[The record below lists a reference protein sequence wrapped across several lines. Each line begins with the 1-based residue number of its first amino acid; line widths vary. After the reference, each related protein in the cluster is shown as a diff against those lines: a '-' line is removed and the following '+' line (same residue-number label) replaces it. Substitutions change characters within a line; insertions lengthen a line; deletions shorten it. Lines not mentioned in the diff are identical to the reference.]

1 MKQAF
6 HAYNMEN
13 MDEKKRI
20 EKVFQNTAIMPTII
34 VIVIKEEAR
43 LWITVRE
50 KHLSCIMLQ

>member
-1 MKQAF
+1 
-6 HAYNMEN
+6 MEN
-13 MDEKKRI
+13 MDGKKRT
-20 EKVFQNTAIMPTII
+20 EKVFQNTAIMPTVI